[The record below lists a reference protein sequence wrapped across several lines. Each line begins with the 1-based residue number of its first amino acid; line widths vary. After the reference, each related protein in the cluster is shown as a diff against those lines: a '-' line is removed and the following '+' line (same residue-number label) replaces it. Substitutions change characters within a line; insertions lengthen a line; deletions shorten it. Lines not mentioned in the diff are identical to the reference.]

1 MTTSSANVIGMSW
14 SASFFCIGI
23 LDLQRRVFFGWRPI
37 MSESTLQCRSG
48 STLREV
54 ASRHLPESGGD
65 PSLAGALKVMVR
77 RILRTQDGRAGF
89 PARVL
94 EQAKLLRDR
103 HGREL
108 ERETFESLLVNQLLG
123 ARQDRHQLAPV
134 GATPVCPSTWGR
146 IFEATFRGAAAS
158 PGRDSPCEKNNRK
171 QLHR

>member
-1 MTTSSANVIGMSW
+1 
-14 SASFFCIGI
+14 
-23 LDLQRRVFFGWRPI
+23 
-37 MSESTLQCRSG
+37 MSESTLQRRSG
-48 STLREV
+48 SALREV

-77 RILRTQDGRAGF
+77 RILRTQDGRPGF

-94 EQAKLLRDR
+94 EQAKLLRDK

-123 ARQDRHQLAPV
+123 ARQERYQLAAV

-146 IFEATFRGAAAS
+146 IFEATFRGAGATS
-158 PGRDSPCEKNNRK
+158 GTDSPCEKNNRK
-171 QLHR
+171 QHHR